1 MNPKLN
7 ELLDQLPDFDYQN
20 LLPYLQLIALVEGTQ
35 LYGPGDE
42 IDKIIFPVTALIAI
56 SITLADGCC
65 IDTATIGFDGLLG
78 LRGLEAS
85 TSAHRI
91 YVASSGLAYQ
101 INRNDLLLQAQCGP
115 TIYKMCMQAGI
126 QMIRKMTVEVAC
138 TNFHT
143 LEQRL
148 SKWILT
154 RHHRYKT
161 NSIHASHQT
170 IADSLGVRREAI
182 THTLPKLSGISC
194 SRCTIGIQ
202 DTVLLQQSCCEC
214 YFVQRD
220 AHPSQM
226 TLPFIV

>member
-1 MNPKLN
+1 
-7 ELLDQLPDFDYQN
+7 
-20 LLPYLQLIALVEGTQ
+20 
-35 LYGPGDE
+35 
-42 IDKIIFPVTALIAI
+42 
-56 SITLADGCC
+56 
-65 IDTATIGFDGLLG
+65 
-78 LRGLEAS
+78 
-85 TSAHRI
+85 
-91 YVASSGLAYQ
+91 
-101 INRNDLLLQAQCGP
+101 
-115 TIYKMCMQAGI
+115 MCMQAGI
-126 QMIRKMTVEVAC
+126 QMIKKMTVEVAC

-182 THTLPKLSGISC
+182 THTLPKLSGIIC